1 MKFFDMKNLNKY
13 PKIIRDKYKKIVRDK
28 AIKNFEHELKLRQKK
43 VSDFSDD
50 EIEVLIA
57 EEERKIIA
65 THKTF
70 SYRGIFAILTLGWF
84 I

>member
-1 MKFFDMKNLNKY
+1 MRHISHY
-13 PKIIRDKYKKIVRDK
+13 PKIIRDKYKKNVRDK
-28 AIKNFEHELKLRQKK
+28 AIEKFEHELKLRQKK

-65 THKTF
+65 IHKTL

-84 I
+84 F

>member
-1 MKFFDMKNLNKY
+1 MKFLTKNTNLLK
-13 PKIIRDKYKKIVRDK
+13 DKYKKKVRDK

-65 THKTF
+65 IHKSSSTK
-70 SYRGIFAILTLGWF
+70 SIFAILGLGWF
-84 I
+84 F

>member
-1 MKFFDMKNLNKY
+1 MKNLNKY
-13 PKIIRDKYKKIVRDK
+13 PKIIRDKYKKNVRDK

-57 EEERKIIA
+57 EEERKIIDM
-65 THKTF
+65 HKSS
-70 SYRGIFAILTLGWF
+70 SYKGILAIFGLGWF
-84 I
+84 F

>member
-1 MKFFDMKNLNKY
+1 MEHISRY
-13 PKIIRDKYKKIVRDK
+13 PKIIRDKYKKNVRDK
-28 AIKNFEHELKLRQKK
+28 AIEKFEHELKLRQKK

-65 THKTF
+65 IHKTF

-84 I
+84 F

>member
-1 MKFFDMKNLNKY
+1 MKFLTKNTNLLK
-13 PKIIRDKYKKIVRDK
+13 DKYKKKVRDK
-28 AIKNFEHELKLRQKK
+28 AIEKFEHELKLRQKK

-65 THKTF
+65 IHKTF
-70 SYRGIFAILTLGWF
+70 SYRSIFAILTLGWF
-84 I
+84 F

>member
-1 MKFFDMKNLNKY
+1 MKAFDMKNLNKY
-13 PKIIRDKYKKIVRDK
+13 PKIIRDKYKKTVRNK
-28 AIKNFEHELKLRQKK
+28 AIEKFEHELKFRQKK

-65 THKTF
+65 MHKSS
-70 SYRGIFAILTLGWF
+70 SYRGIFAILTLGLF

>member
-1 MKFFDMKNLNKY
+1 MRHISHY
-13 PKIIRDKYKKIVRDK
+13 PKIIRDKYKKNVRDK
-28 AIKNFEHELKLRQKK
+28 AIEKFEHELRLRQKK

-65 THKTF
+65 MHKSS
-70 SYRGIFAILTLGWF
+70 SYKGILAIFGLGWF
-84 I
+84 F

>member
-1 MKFFDMKNLNKY
+1 MRHISHY
-13 PKIIRDKYKKIVRDK
+13 PKIIRDKYKKNVRDN

-65 THKTF
+65 IHKTF
-70 SYRGIFAILTLGWF
+70 SYRSIFAILTLGWF
-84 I
+84 F

>member
-1 MKFFDMKNLNKY
+1 MRQISNY
-13 PKIIRDKYKKIVRDK
+13 PKIIRDKYKKNVRDK
-28 AIKNFEHELKLRQKK
+28 AIKKFEYELRLRQKK

-65 THKTF
+65 THKSS
-70 SYRGIFAILTLGWF
+70 SYKGILAIFGLGWF
-84 I
+84 F

>member
-1 MKFFDMKNLNKY
+1 MWQISNY
-13 PKIIRDKYKKIVRDK
+13 PKIIRDKYKKNVRDK
-28 AIKNFEHELKLRQKK
+28 AIKKFEYELRLRQKK

-65 THKTF
+65 IHKTF
-70 SYRGIFAILTLGWF
+70 SYRSIFAILTLGWF

>member
-13 PKIIRDKYKKIVRDK
+13 PKIIRDKYKKTVRNK
-28 AIKNFEHELKLRQKK
+28 AIEKFEHELKFRQKK

-65 THKTF
+65 IHKSSSTK
-70 SYRGIFAILTLGWF
+70 AILAILGLGWF
-84 I
+84 F

>member
-1 MKFFDMKNLNKY
+1 MKHISHY
-13 PKIIRDKYKKIVRDK
+13 PKIIRDKYKKKVRDK
-28 AIKNFEHELKLRQKK
+28 AIEKFEHELRLRQKK

-65 THKTF
+65 MHKSS
-70 SYRGIFAILTLGWF
+70 SYRGIFAILTLGLF

>member
-1 MKFFDMKNLNKY
+1 MEHISRY
-13 PKIIRDKYKKIVRDK
+13 PKIIRDKYKKNVRDK

-43 VSDFSDD
+43 VSDFSDY

-65 THKTF
+65 MHKSS
-70 SYRGIFAILTLGWF
+70 SYKGILAIFGLGWF
-84 I
+84 F

>member
-1 MKFFDMKNLNKY
+1 MWQISNY
-13 PKIIRDKYKKIVRDK
+13 PKIIRDKYKKNVRDK
-28 AIKNFEHELKLRQKK
+28 AIEKFEHELKLRQKK

-65 THKTF
+65 IHKSSSTK
-70 SYRGIFAILTLGWF
+70 SIFAILGLGWF
-84 I
+84 F